1 MAEQLILELP
11 VRTALGRDD
20 YFVSTANA
28 AAVERLDA
36 PDSWPNAKLVLVGP
50 KGAGKTHLAHVWA
63 GAEGGRVIAASEL
76 GVLDL
81 GSVETPLVV
90 DDADNTHRD
99 AEEALFHLHN
109 HMAHAGLALLLTARK
124 PPARWAVRL
133 PDLASRMQA
142 SDIVFIDAPDDA
154 LLAAM
159 LVKLFA
165 DRQLAVSPGLV
176 GWIVTHCER
185 SFAAIQHLVPALDAA
200 ALSEKRAI
208 TRPLAA
214 AVLDK
219 LGEDAR

>member
-1 MAEQLILELP
+1 MAEQLILDLP

-20 YFVSTANA
+20 FFVSAANA
-28 AAVERLDA
+28 DAVERLDA

-63 GAEGGRVIAASEL
+63 GAEGGRVIAASDLNE
-76 GVLDL
+76 LDL
-81 GSVETPLVV
+81 ASVDTPLAV
-90 DDADNTHRD
+90 DDADNTPED

-109 HMAHAGLALLLTARK
+109 HMAHAGRPLLLTARA
-124 PPARWAVRL
+124 PPARWALRL

-142 SDIVFIDAPDDA
+142 SDVAQINTPDDA

-165 DRQLAVSPGLV
+165 DRQLSVSPGLIR
-176 GWIVTHCER
+176 WIVTHCER
-185 SFAAIQHLVPALDAA
+185 SFATIQRLVPALDAA
-200 ALSEKRAI
+200 ALSEKRVI
-208 TRPLAA
+208 TRNLAA